1 MNKYLLF
8 FRFTDFLRS
17 SRYFSSIVIS
27 INFYHVECGDGR
39 QPRILVDNFWIPRS
53 KTCTFSN
60 LHSWVSHRAMLLL
73 FFAKDLMLLDSSNVH
88 PTLKNNE
95 RKKANFKGKWC
106 ILLLIEHAL
115 IIWDKIK
122 ILQVLQQ
129 AKKVPDVWSQHETT
143 QKKQTRKINKF
154 ELLFILVMMT
164 GSSILVLLKLIGS
177 TNPVLCDLNK
187 FSHSL

>member
-17 SRYFSSIVIS
+17 SRYFSLIVIS
-27 INFYHVECGDGR
+27 FNFYHVECGDGR

-53 KTCTFSN
+53 KTRTFSN
-60 LHSWVSHRAMLLL
+60 LHSWVSHRAVLLL

-88 PTLKNNE
+88 PIKERRQISSVNDVFCYSLNMHWLSGTILKYCRYYSKQ
-95 RKKANFKGKWC
+95 RKYQMCEVNMKQ
-106 ILLLIEHAL
+106 H
-115 IIWDKIK
+115 
-122 ILQVLQQ
+122 
-129 AKKVPDVWSQHETT
+129 KK
-143 QKKQTRKINKF
+143 TRKINKF